1 MLARFVLAALLL
13 ETLAYATFGS
23 WLHVVHGWSLAA
35 TLALAAATALGVRLL
50 MVATTFLLSWTH
62 RSPREAVSVAGGI
75 RLLLLEW
82 RALLAD
88 NFLYLPLERVMVRR
102 DPEGPATRTPVLLVH
117 GFFSNRGYFGAL
129 VRALDADGYRAVY
142 TGNFSATFATIE
154 RFAAELAQRIEEVCA
169 ATAQPRVILVC
180 HSMGGLAARE
190 YCRVHGPARVD
201 RLVTIA
207 SPHHGTALAT
217 FGLGANAREMLPASA
232 FLQKLAAFEGDRG
245 PGVPALSI
253 YSRHDNLVA
262 PQETSR
268 LPWARN
274 LALVGV
280 GHVGILSSPQLSE
293 LLTAELRGD
302 TTP

>member
-13 ETLAYATFGS
+13 EMLAYATFGS
-23 WLHVVHGWSLAA
+23 WLHGVHGWSVAA
-35 TLALAAATALGVRLL
+35 ALALAVATSLGVRLA
-50 MVATTFLLSWTH
+50 MVATTFMLSWTH
-62 RSPREAVSVAGGI
+62 RSPREPVSVGGGI

-102 DPEGPATRTPVLLVH
+102 DPEGPAPLTPVLLVH

-129 VRALDADGYRAVY
+129 VRALDADSHRAVY

-154 RFAAELAQRIEEVCA
+154 RFAAELRQRIEEVCG
-169 ATAQPRVILVC
+169 ATGQPRVILVC

-190 YCRVHGPARVD
+190 YFRVHGVARVE

-217 FGLGANAREMLPASA
+217 FGLGANARQMARDSA
-232 FLQKLAAFEGDRG
+232 FLGRLAAFEGEQG

-262 PQETSR
+262 PQDTSR

-274 LALVGV
+274 LPLVGM
-280 GHVGILSSPQLSE
+280 GHVGILSSPQLRE
-293 LLTAELRGD
+293 LLTTELRSD
-302 TTP
+302 TSR